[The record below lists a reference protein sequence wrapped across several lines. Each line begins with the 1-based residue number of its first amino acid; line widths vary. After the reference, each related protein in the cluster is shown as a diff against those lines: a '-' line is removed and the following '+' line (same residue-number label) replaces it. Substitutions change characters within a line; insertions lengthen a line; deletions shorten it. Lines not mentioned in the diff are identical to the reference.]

1 MQQEARGREH
11 GAELCDSHLSLLLLP
26 PWHRPPSVSETRSP
40 WARATAKSNQL
51 NKTYLIAFTPR
62 CSGGEAPL
70 LGRLLCSVR
79 GEKAQPIV
87 HPYHVAAAVLFR
99 NPTPS
104 EENTYRA
111 LPSTTSARRLRL
123 SPFPL
128 NLPIAQNLPLFN

>member
-1 MQQEARGREH
+1 MNFSTNDQISLSLSVLSQIHENVLKSKINERYTQVQQEARGREH

-51 NKTYLIAFTPR
+51 NKTYLIASTPR

-79 GEKAQPIV
+79 GEKARPIV

-99 NPTPS
+99 NP
-104 EENTYRA
+104 
-111 LPSTTSARRLRL
+111 
-123 SPFPL
+123 PL
-128 NLPIAQNLPLFN
+128 